1 MTKMDPIVLIALECA
16 GIPDE
21 QVAEIFQTDTQTV
34 VDYMACYQTGFDG
47 ALLYMGNRL
56 KKAGLSEAEI
66 DLILGI
72 PTYSVL
78 KAEFLPIPGNDVDSV
93 PLEMLKKWISDTGIQ
108 RLKRNLVKSG
118 KKQDE

>member
-16 GIPDE
+16 GVPDE

-34 VDYMACYQTGFDG
+34 IDYMACYQMGFDG

-56 KKAGLSEAEI
+56 EKAGLSDTEI
-66 DLILGI
+66 NLILGI

-78 KAEFLPIPGNDVDSV
+78 KTGFLPIPGNNVNSI
-93 PLEMLKKWISDTGIQ
+93 PLEMLKKWISDAGI
-108 RLKRNLVKSG
+108 RELERNLAKNG
-118 KKQDE
+118 KQ